1 MSAERY
7 SIVFSS
13 VTGNTRQLAEAIRE
27 SLPETGCDYFGLCS
41 AEALKSEML
50 YVGFWTDKG
59 NADEASL
66 ALLKTL
72 KSKKIFLFGTA
83 GFGESEAYFQKVLD
97 RVKES
102 IDESNSIIGTYMCQ
116 GKMPMVVRE
125 RYEKMRQQPNPAP
138 NLDGLIRNFDR
149 ALTHPDDHDL
159 EELKQAVRRGEDS

>member
-1 MSAERY
+1 MSAESY

-59 NADEASL
+59 NADEASQ

-72 KSKKIFLFGTA
+72 KNKKIFLFGTA
-83 GFGESEAYFQKVLD
+83 GFGISEAYFRRVLD
-97 RVKES
+97 NVRLS
-102 IDESNSIIGTYMCQ
+102 IDESNSIVGEYMCQ
-116 GKMPMVVRE
+116 GRMPQSVRE
-125 RYEKMRQQPNPAP
+125 RYVALKAQPQHPA
-138 NLDGLIRNFDR
+138 NIDALIGNYDL
-149 ALTHPDDHDL
+149 ALSHPDAADL
-159 EELKQAVRRGEDS
+159 DKLKKLVQE

>member
-59 NADEASL
+59 NADEASQ

-83 GFGESEAYFQKVLD
+83 GFGISEAYFRRVLD
-97 RVKES
+97 NVRLS
-102 IDESNSIIGTYMCQ
+102 IDESNSIVGEYMCQ
-116 GKMPMVVRE
+116 GRMPQSVRE
-125 RYEKMRQQPNPAP
+125 RYVALKAQPQHPVNIDA
-138 NLDGLIRNFDR
+138 LIENFDL
-149 ALTHPDDHDL
+149 ALPHPDAADL
-159 EELKQAVRRGEDS
+159 DKLKKLVQE

>member
-83 GFGESEAYFQKVLD
+83 GFGISEAYFRRVLD
-97 RVKES
+97 NVRLS
-102 IDESNSIIGTYMCQ
+102 IDESNSIVGEYMCQ
-116 GKMPMVVRE
+116 GRMPQSVRE
-125 RYEKMRQQPNPAP
+125 RYVALKAQPQHPA
-138 NLDGLIRNFDR
+138 NIDALIENFDL
-149 ALTHPDDHDL
+149 ALSHPDAEDL
-159 EELKQAVRRGEDS
+159 DKLKKLVQE

>member
-1 MSAERY
+1 MSAYRY

-13 VTGNTRQLAEAIRE
+13 ITGNTRQLAEAIRE

-83 GFGESEAYFQKVLD
+83 GFGISEAYFKKVLD
-97 RVKES
+97 NVRLS
-102 IDESNSIIGTYMCQ
+102 IDESNSIVGEYMCQ
-116 GKMPMVVRE
+116 GRMPQSVRE
-125 RYEKMRQQPNPAP
+125 RYVALKAQPQHPA
-138 NLDGLIRNFDR
+138 NIDALIENFDL
-149 ALTHPDDHDL
+149 ALSHPDAADL
-159 EELKQAVRRGEDS
+159 DKLKKLVQE

>member
-1 MSAERY
+1 MSAYRY

-72 KSKKIFLFGTA
+72 KNKKIFLFGTA
-83 GFGESEAYFQKVLD
+83 GFGISEAYFRRVLD
-97 RVKES
+97 NVRLS
-102 IDESNSIIGTYMCQ
+102 IDESNSIVGEYMCQ
-116 GKMPMVVRE
+116 GKMPQSVRE
-125 RYEKMRQQPNPAP
+125 RYVALKAQPQHPA
-138 NLDGLIRNFDR
+138 NIDALIENFDL
-149 ALTHPDDHDL
+149 ALSHPDAADL
-159 EELKQAVRRGEDS
+159 DKLKKLVQE

>member
-72 KSKKIFLFGTA
+72 KNKKIFIFGTA
-83 GFGESEAYFQKVLD
+83 GFGISEAYFRRVLD
-97 RVKES
+97 NVRLS
-102 IDESNSIIGTYMCQ
+102 IDESNSIVGEYMCQ
-116 GKMPMVVRE
+116 GKMPQSVRE
-125 RYEKMRQQPNPAP
+125 RYVALKAQPQHPA
-138 NLDGLIRNFDR
+138 NIDALIENFDL
-149 ALTHPDDHDL
+149 ALSHPDAADL
-159 EELKQAVRRGEDS
+159 DKLKKLVQE

>member
-1 MSAERY
+1 MSAYRY

-83 GFGESEAYFQKVLD
+83 GFGISEAYFRRVLD
-97 RVKES
+97 NVRLS
-102 IDESNSIIGTYMCQ
+102 IDESNSIVGEYMCQ
-116 GKMPMVVRE
+116 GRMPQSVRE
-125 RYEKMRQQPNPAP
+125 RYVALKAQPQHPA
-138 NLDGLIRNFDR
+138 NIDALIENYDL
-149 ALTHPDDHDL
+149 ALSHPDAADL
-159 EELKQAVRRGEDS
+159 DKLKKLVQE

>member
-13 VTGNTRQLAEAIRE
+13 VTGNTKQLAEAIRE

-72 KSKKIFLFGTA
+72 KNKKIFLFGTA
-83 GFGESEAYFQKVLD
+83 GFGISEAYFRRVLD
-97 RVKES
+97 NVRLS
-102 IDESNSIIGTYMCQ
+102 IDDSNSIVGEYMCQ
-116 GKMPMVVRE
+116 GRMPQSVRE
-125 RYEKMRQQPNPAP
+125 RYVALKAQPQHPA
-138 NLDGLIRNFDR
+138 NIDTLIENFDL
-149 ALTHPDDHDL
+149 ALSHPDAADL
-159 EELKQAVRRGEDS
+159 DKLKKLVQK

>member
-59 NADEASL
+59 NADEASQ

-72 KSKKIFLFGTA
+72 KNKKIFLFGTA
-83 GFGESEAYFQKVLD
+83 GFGISEAYFRRVLD
-97 RVKES
+97 NVRLS
-102 IDESNSIIGTYMCQ
+102 IDESNIIVGEYMCQ
-116 GKMPMVVRE
+116 GKMPQSVRE
-125 RYEKMRQQPNPAP
+125 RYVALKAQPQHPA
-138 NLDGLIRNFDR
+138 NIDALIENFDL
-149 ALTHPDDHDL
+149 ALSHPDAADL
-159 EELKQAVRRGEDS
+159 DKLKKLVQE

>member
-83 GFGESEAYFQKVLD
+83 GFGISEAYFRRVLD
-97 RVKES
+97 NVRLS
-102 IDESNSIIGTYMCQ
+102 IDESNSIVGEYMCQ
-116 GKMPMVVRE
+116 GKMPQSVRE
-125 RYEKMRQQPNPAP
+125 RYVALKAQPQHPA
-138 NLDGLIRNFDR
+138 NIDALIENFDL
-149 ALTHPDDHDL
+149 ALSHPDAADL
-159 EELKQAVRRGEDS
+159 DKLKKLVQE

>member
-1 MSAERY
+1 MSAYRY

-59 NADEASL
+59 NADEASQ

-72 KSKKIFLFGTA
+72 KNKKIFLFGTA
-83 GFGESEAYFQKVLD
+83 GFGISETYFSRVLD
-97 RVKES
+97 NVRLS
-102 IDESNSIIGTYMCQ
+102 IDESNSIVGEYMCQ
-116 GKMPMVVRE
+116 GRMPQSVRE
-125 RYEKMRQQPNPAP
+125 RYVALKAQPQHPTNIDA
-138 NLDGLIRNFDR
+138 LIENFDL
-149 ALTHPDDHDL
+149 ALSHPDAADL
-159 EELKQAVRRGEDS
+159 DKLKKLVQE

>member
-83 GFGESEAYFQKVLD
+83 GFGISEAYFRRVLD
-97 RVKES
+97 NVRLS
-102 IDESNSIIGTYMCQ
+102 IDESNSIVGEYMCQ
-116 GKMPMVVRE
+116 GRMPQSVRE
-125 RYEKMRQQPNPAP
+125 RYLALKAQPQHPA
-138 NLDGLIRNFDR
+138 NIDALIENFDL
-149 ALTHPDDHDL
+149 ALSHPDAADL
-159 EELKQAVRRGEDS
+159 DKLKKLVQK

>member
-83 GFGESEAYFQKVLD
+83 GFGISEAYFRRVLD
-97 RVKES
+97 NVRLS
-102 IDESNSIIGTYMCQ
+102 IDESNSIVGEYMCQ
-116 GKMPMVVRE
+116 GRMPQSVRE
-125 RYEKMRQQPNPAP
+125 RYVALKAQPQHPA
-138 NLDGLIRNFDR
+138 NIDALIENYDL
-149 ALTHPDDHDL
+149 ALSHPDAADL
-159 EELKQAVRRGEDS
+159 DKLKKLVQE